1 MLIHEYSCVEG
12 VMNIKL
18 EDNGATNKKGEGRG
32 EVKRKLLVNMRF
44 QQQTENFGK
53 VEQVNGKEAIAP

>member
-1 MLIHEYSCVEG
+1 
-12 VMNIKL
+12 MNIKL

-32 EVKRKLLVNMRF
+32 KVKRKLLVNMRF

-53 VEQVNGKEAIAP
+53 VKQVDGKEAIAP